1 MRLNQ
6 LSGISGNRRGRKR
19 LGRGRGSGHGKTSGR
34 GHKGQN
40 SRAGRSVRPGFES
53 GHVPLYRRLPHRGF
67 NNANFKVEYAVVNVG
82 SLSKIKRVKN
92 IDRDTL
98 IKARLIRK
106 NAKLVK
112 ILGYGEVDRAFNV
125 KADKFSGTAS
135 EKIIAAG
142 GEVVV
147 LGKASNSAEESV
159 GE

>member
-1 MRLNQ
+1 MRLDQ
-6 LSGISGNRRGRKR
+6 LPRISGDRRGRKR

-53 GHVPLYRRLPHRGF
+53 GHVPLYRRLPQRGF

-82 SLSKIKRVKN
+82 CLSKINRVKN

-98 IKARLIRK
+98 IKAGLIRK

-125 KADKFSGTAS
+125 KADQFSGSAT
-135 EKIIAAG
+135 EKIKAAG
-142 GEVVV
+142 GKVVE
-147 LGKASNSAEESV
+147 LGKAPDSAEESV